1 MLALVIAASLIIGF
15 IVAAGMI
22 GKESRRL
29 SLQPRQP
36 VWRLEEAAAFVEGE
50 LPFDVAANIDDGT
63 MKQLL
68 RIHSSQPAPVHIRP
82 WRGRPDRRRSD
93 VYPKCV
99 PRCSVT
105 RRRSSAA
112 DGRRRGQGTS
122 SISRSHW
129 GARRGTRH
137 GVRQNGWHGTA

>member
-1 MLALVIAASLIIGF
+1 
-15 IVAAGMI
+15 MI

-68 RIHSSQPAPVHIRP
+68 RIHLNQLQFTCGAGEGGQIAEEATVIQNVYRDARSQGVEVARPMVDAVGKAHLRYLEVIGALGAAP
-82 WRGRPDRRRSD
+82 GME
-93 VYPKCV
+93 
-99 PRCSVT
+99 
-105 RRRSSAA
+105 
-112 DGRRRGQGTS
+112 
-122 SISRSHW
+122 
-129 GARRGTRH
+129 
-137 GVRQNGWHGTA
+137 

>member
-68 RIHSSQPAPVHIRP
+68 RCLLYT
-82 WRGRPDRRRSD
+82 SD
-93 VYPKCV
+93 
-99 PRCSVT
+99 
-105 RRRSSAA
+105 AA
-112 DGRRRGQGTS
+112 DE
-122 SISRSHW
+122 
-129 GARRGTRH
+129 
-137 GVRQNGWHGTA
+137 

>member
-68 RIHSSQPAPVHIRP
+68 RIHLNQLQFTSDPGEGGQIAEEATFIQNVYRDARSQGVEVARPMVDAVVKAHLRYLEVIGALGAAP
-82 WRGRPDRRRSD
+82 GME
-93 VYPKCV
+93 
-99 PRCSVT
+99 
-105 RRRSSAA
+105 
-112 DGRRRGQGTS
+112 
-122 SISRSHW
+122 
-129 GARRGTRH
+129 
-137 GVRQNGWHGTA
+137 

>member
-68 RIHSSQPAPVHIRP
+68 RIHLNQLQFTSDPGEGGQIAEEATSIQNVYRDARSQGVEVARPMVDAVVKAHLRYLEAIGALGAAP
-82 WRGRPDRRRSD
+82 
-93 VYPKCV
+93 
-99 PRCSVT
+99 
-105 RRRSSAA
+105 
-112 DGRRRGQGTS
+112 GTE
-122 SISRSHW
+122 
-129 GARRGTRH
+129 
-137 GVRQNGWHGTA
+137 